1 MKGTTLAGR
10 RARAALFYAQAL
22 QRAAYQG
29 EVYAR
34 ACALCG
40 RWPPEGEGAL
50 RALMAEHAKSLLDT
64 FPDPGPMRQPGTAV
78 AESDCANSP
87 SDLHNGTAAT

>member
-1 MKGTTLAGR
+1 VKGTTLAGR

-40 RWPPEGEGAL
+40 GWPPEGEAAL
-50 RALMAEHAKSLLDT
+50 RNRMQQHAQVLVAA
-64 FPDPGPMRQPGTAV
+64 FPDPGPLRPRNPAARTDADG
-78 AESDCANSP
+78 P
-87 SDLHNGTAAT
+87 AAT